1 MAVKKKIKIIGG
13 GFAGVKC
20 ALTLRKQLKRDEA
33 DIILYNSENYLVFQP
48 LLAEVV
54 GASIS
59 PEPVAVP
66 LRQMLPG
73 VYCRTEDIINIDVS
87 NNTVEYLGNENKK
100 GHMNYDHLVI
110 ACGSSVNLGLIPG
123 MADHAYPLKTV
134 GDAVALRY
142 HVMQQMENAEISEN
156 AERRRWYLS
165 FVVVGGGFSGVEVA
179 GEINDLVRDT
189 RKFFRNIPKEEIKVT
204 LVHSRDQLLPEV
216 SSKLRDF
223 TKVKMEQA
231 GINVILNRRV
241 SHVTHEGVG
250 FGEGDTIDGATIVC
264 TVGNATSPVIQKL
277 DAPKERG
284 RLVTEADMRVK
295 RHENVWAVGDCALI
309 NNSYNDTPSPPTGQ
323 FAERQGRQAAQNIV
337 RVIRDKE
344 TKPFYFRPL
353 GQLCAIGGHNAVA
366 EFLGFHI
373 SGFTAWF
380 LWRSVY
386 LFKLPSF
393 SHKLKVGFDWAW
405 EIFYS
410 RDLAH
415 PKADLTERV
424 SKSHFQPGDYV
435 FSEGDPSND
444 FYIIESG
451 EVEIVRDAGKE
462 DERVLA
468 ILGEGD
474 FFGEMA
480 LLDHRV
486 RSSAVRAKTELEV
499 TVMGKKVFE
508 QISGALRP
516 FRDFLADAVKRRS
529 GSMWQKLPVV
539 FEILKNQPLSTFI
552 RPVDIS
558 VDPNDTFETAVK
570 TLSEKE
576 LDFCCVIDSSNKL
589 EGILTRTD
597 IFRAVESGATPLTKV
612 SEFMTSSPIVATESD
627 SCTIVAAT
635 MRDHNLKWV
644 PVVDN
649 LSNLYVKGYIR
660 RDKMINFV
668 LDKFHEHHEAKAL

>member
-1 MAVKKKIKIIGG
+1 MAVRKKIKIIGG

-20 ALTLRKQLKRDEA
+20 ALTLRKKLKRDEA
-33 DIILYNSENYLVFQP
+33 DIILYNSENYMVFQP

-73 VYCRTEDIINIDVS
+73 VYCRTEDILSIDVD
-87 NNTVEYLGNENKK
+87 NNLVEYLGNQGKR
-100 GHMNYDHLVI
+100 GQMHFDHLVI
-110 ACGSSVNLGLIPG
+110 ACGSSVNLGMIPG

-142 HVMQQMENAEISEN
+142 HVMQQMENAEI
-156 AERRRWYLS
+156 AEDVYNRRWYLS
-165 FVVVGGGFSGVEVA
+165 FVIVGGGFSGVEVA

-223 TKVKMEQA
+223 TRVKMEQA
-231 GINVILNRRV
+231 GINVVLNKRV
-241 SHVTHEGVG
+241 SHVTPQGVG
-250 FGEGDTIDGATIVC
+250 FDDGITIDGATIVC

-284 RLVTEADMRVK
+284 RLVTEPDMRVEG
-295 RHENVWAVGDCALI
+295 HHDLWAVGDCAYI
-309 NNSYNDTPSPPTGQ
+309 INSYNDEPCPPTGQ
-323 FAERQGRQAAQNIV
+323 FAERQGRQAAMNIV
-337 RVIRDKE
+337 REIRGKE
-344 TKPFYFRPL
+344 TKPFYFKPL

-373 SGFTAWF
+373 SGFVAWF

-386 LFKLPSF
+386 LFKLPTF
-393 SHKLKVGFDWAW
+393 SHRLKVGFDWAW

-424 SKSHFQPGDYV
+424 GKSHFQPGDYV
-435 FSEGDPSND
+435 FKEGDPSNN
-444 FYIIESG
+444 FYVIESG
-451 EVEIVRDAGKE
+451 EVEVVRGAGTD
-462 DERVLA
+462 DEKVLA

-480 LLDHRV
+480 LIDNRY
-486 RSSAVRAKTELEV
+486 RSSAVRARTELEV
-499 TVMGKKVFE
+499 TVMGK
-508 QISGALRP
+508 
-516 FRDFLADAVKRRS
+516 
-529 GSMWQKLPVV
+529 
-539 FEILKNQPLSTFI
+539 
-552 RPVDIS
+552 
-558 VDPNDTFETAVK
+558 
-570 TLSEKE
+570 
-576 LDFCCVIDSSNKL
+576 
-589 EGILTRTD
+589 
-597 IFRAVESGATPLTKV
+597 
-612 SEFMTSSPIVATESD
+612 
-627 SCTIVAAT
+627 
-635 MRDHNLKWV
+635 
-644 PVVDN
+644 
-649 LSNLYVKGYIR
+649 
-660 RDKMINFV
+660 
-668 LDKFHEHHEAKAL
+668 